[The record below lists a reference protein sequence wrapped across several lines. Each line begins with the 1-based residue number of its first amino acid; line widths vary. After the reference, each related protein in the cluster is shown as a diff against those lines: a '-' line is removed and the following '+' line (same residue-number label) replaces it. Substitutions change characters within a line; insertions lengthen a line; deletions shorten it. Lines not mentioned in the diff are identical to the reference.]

1 MIDRHDFERLRGLDD
16 EMTDICN
23 IRVAFASEKRIWFT
37 FEGYTTTNP
46 SLVCLRICVGT

>member
-23 IRVAFASEKRIWFT
+23 IRVAFAADIVHDR
-37 FEGYTTTNP
+37 Y
-46 SLVCLRICVGT
+46 LCLIISKFNDKYLNNCY